1 MRKDENTLHKGGRRL
16 AWTVATVLSDAVARG
31 SGNRSERA
39 EFRDAVARAVE
50 NTPYTVEDAKKG
62 FIVHLDIV
70 DARWWTLFA
79 REGLASSF
87 SWRVYERGSS
97 FTIYDRKI
105 PDAWSVGVPRLAGP
119 LDRWRIKAAESWVSP
134 ERSSGHCLTAMSSNR
149 SSTTRST
156 PGNAATRSGWSPNS

>member
-1 MRKDENTLHKGGRRL
+1 LVRKDENTLHQGGRRL

-31 SGNRSERA
+31 GGNRSERA
-39 EFRDAVARAVE
+39 KFRDAVARAVE
-50 NTPYTVEDAKKG
+50 NTSYTVEDAKKG

-119 LDRWRIKAAESWVSP
+119 LEDQSGRIVGFTREKLWALSDRYTVGRRAARP
-134 ERSSGHCLTAMSSNR
+134 
-149 SSTTRST
+149 
-156 PGNAATRSGWSPNS
+156 P